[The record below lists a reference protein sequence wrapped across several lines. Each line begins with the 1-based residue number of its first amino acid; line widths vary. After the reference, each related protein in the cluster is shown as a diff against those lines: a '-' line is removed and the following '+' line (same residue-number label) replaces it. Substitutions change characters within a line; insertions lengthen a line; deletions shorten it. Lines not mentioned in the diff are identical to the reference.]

1 MGRNPLGLT
10 VKFVKVV
17 DRKVKTEGKELGNQ
31 KIIKCTIVLVL
42 YATAKLQICWNLQ
55 GSNVEI

>member
-1 MGRNPLGLT
+1 MGLT